1 MNLRKEERLCSQKLI
16 DSLFNN
22 GKSRSLSAFPVRAV
36 YMSTPSVDSA
46 RVKMMVSVPKRLF
59 KRAVKRNRIKRQ
71 LREAYRKNKQLLDNA
86 MQATDQTLLVAFIW
100 LSDRLY
106 TSSDVEER
114 VKTILQRINEKEDRM
129 RDER

>member
-36 YMSTPSVDSA
+36 YMCTPSVDSA

-114 VKTILQRINEKEDRM
+114 VKTILQRINEKEERM